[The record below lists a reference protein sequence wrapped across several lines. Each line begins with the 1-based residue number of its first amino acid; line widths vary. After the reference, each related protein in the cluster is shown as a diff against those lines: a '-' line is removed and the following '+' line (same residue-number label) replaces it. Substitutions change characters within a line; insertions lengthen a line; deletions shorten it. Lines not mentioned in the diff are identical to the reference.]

1 VKITIVT
8 GFFLPVPPV
17 QGGSTEKIWF
27 RLAQEFAAAGHDITF
42 ISRAWPGFATAETSQ
57 GIRHVRL
64 RGADHS
70 RFLLFNLLHDFW
82 WGLRVARRLPAADV
96 VICNTVTLPA
106 WLRRLKPSAG
116 RVVAV
121 LARMPKG
128 HGRAYGNV
136 DLLFS
141 LSAAVT
147 AKLRAENPGLAA
159 RISPFPYPI
168 DWALH
173 ARSAAKSS
181 PPTPL
186 RIGYV
191 GRIHPE
197 KGLRLLIAAA
207 ARLAERTDLPP
218 WRLELVGP
226 VSVAQGGGG
235 AAWRD
240 ALVREFGPALGE
252 RLTFLPAEFDATRLA
267 ALYGA
272 MDVFCYPSL
281 AEEGETFGVAVAEA
295 MAAGCVAVVSAL
307 PCFDQLV
314 RDGETGVVF
323 DHRAPGADLRLAEAL
338 TTLLSD
344 SGLRRAL
351 ATRGQ
356 EQVRR
361 FDYQASAQSVLSVL
375 ATLVDK

>member
-1 VKITIVT
+1 MKITIVT

-42 ISRAWPGFATAETSQ
+42 ISRTWPGFAAAETSQ

-64 RGADHS
+64 HGADHS
-70 RFLLFNLLHDFW
+70 RFLFFNLLHDFW

-106 WLRRLKPSAG
+106 WLKRLKPSAG

-147 AKLRAENPGLAA
+147 AKLRAENPSLAA

-168 DWALH
+168 AWGLH
-173 ARSAAKSS
+173 ARSAAKSA

-197 KGLRLLIAAA
+197 KGLHLLLAAA
-207 ARLAERTDLPP
+207 ARLAERADLPA
-218 WRLELVGP
+218 WRLDLVGP

-235 AAWRD
+235 AACRD
-240 ALVREFGPALGE
+240 ALVREFGPALGD

-295 MAAGCVAVVSAL
+295 MAAGCLAVVSAL

-314 RDGETGVVF
+314 RDGETALVF
-323 DHRAPGADLRLAEAL
+323 DHRGPGAETRLAETLARAL
-338 TTLLSD
+338 LD
-344 SGLRRAL
+344 PRLRRTL
-351 ATRGQ
+351 AARGQ
-356 EQVRR
+356 EHVRS
-361 FDYQASAQSVLSVL
+361 FDYRECAQTVLAVL

>member
-1 VKITIVT
+1 MRITIVT

-17 QGGSTEKIWF
+17 QGGSTEKIWY
-27 RLAQEFAAAGHDITF
+27 RLAQEFAAAGHEITF
-42 ISRAWPGFATAETSQ
+42 VSRAWPGFANSETSQ

-64 RGADHS
+64 RGVDHS
-70 RFLLFNLLHDFW
+70 RFLVFNLLHDFW
-82 WGLRVARRLPAADV
+82 WGVRVARRLPAADV
-96 VICNTVTLPA
+96 AICNTVTLPV

-128 HGRAYGNV
+128 HGRAYGGV

-147 AKLRAENPGLAA
+147 AKLRTENPRLAS

-173 ARSAAKSS
+173 ARAAAKSF
-181 PPTPL
+181 PPAPL

-197 KGLRLLIAAA
+197 KGLRVLLAAA
-207 ARLAERTDLPP
+207 AHLAARADLPA
-218 WRLELVGP
+218 WRLKLVGP
-226 VSVAQGGGG
+226 VSVVQGGGG

-240 ALVREFGPALGE
+240 ALVREFAPVLGD
-252 RLTFLPAEFDATRLA
+252 RLAFLPAEFDATKLA

-281 AEEGETFGVAVAEA
+281 AEQGETFGVAVAEA

-338 TTLLSD
+338 ATLLSD